1 MEGPD
6 HDAIPL
12 FVDACCT
19 SSASGTLCN
28 QGRRTSTACFV
39 ITCRLLY
46 GGSALAILGC
56 LLVIMAVLISE
67 KGGDY
72 R

>member
-1 MEGPD
+1 MLHILGLRD
-6 HDAIPL
+6 MAY
-12 FVDACCT
+12 
-19 SSASGTLCN
+19 

-39 ITCRLLY
+39 IIFRLLY